1 MQVFLGD
8 RVTLVKNESYITGA
22 VTGVVLGQ
30 NKTTRACLHRTH

>member
-22 VTGVVLGQ
+22 VTGAEWEREEDGMD
-30 NKTTRACLHRTH
+30 